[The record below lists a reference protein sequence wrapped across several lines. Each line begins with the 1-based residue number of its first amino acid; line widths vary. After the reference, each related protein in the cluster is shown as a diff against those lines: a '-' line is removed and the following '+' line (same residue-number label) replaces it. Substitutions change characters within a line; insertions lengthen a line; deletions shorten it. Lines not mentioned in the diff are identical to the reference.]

1 MRLRIPLPTLM
12 AGFVAGCAA
21 TATLLPVPAL
31 AAAGQASRPS
41 AAAQYSADQ
50 QSATTQQAADD
61 GSAVPKPLGA
71 FLTVDQ
77 TSEDIA
83 PVAKPLPPA
92 LLGQVVMGQPAGTA
106 VQTAP
111 RPGTRQTPPAKPGT
125 SAHPAAGAAGPLS
138 AAPAG
143 AAATGG
149 AATAQSCTP
158 ADFGSRS
165 GADLVSF
172 VEGSTL
178 DCVNTLFNVTGTDA
192 GNIFKESKMLTVT
205 NAFQSLAAN
214 YTGDNSTAI
223 LQLVLY
229 MRAGWYVQSNNAA
242 AVGPYDAALTS
253 ASKAGL
259 DAFFASRHW
268 TDVTDNNGT
277 VLNEVLV
284 LTDSANLQGGYL
296 GVYKQVLN
304 GYNNSY
310 NAFPKML
317 KSVNSVLSAPL
328 WRGNWNSDFVK
339 AVTADPSIATT
350 LGTFAINH
358 KDLLGT
364 ANAYLDT
371 NAGNDLGRMAG
382 DGPAVEAA
390 VKGQVKAVL
399 DASQITGV
407 TGPLYVHTAYQANAF
422 DPGQCSYYG
431 TCNLPAKLTAAV
443 LPNQLVC
450 DNRTIQT
457 EALSPA
463 DLAAVCASLRGED
476 TFFHNLV
483 KDNGPIP
490 GQYDKTL
497 TLAVFA
503 NQADY
508 LTYSWAIFGNSTNN
522 GGQTVMDPTDPNNQ
536 AVCVMYQK
544 SWNDGFTA
552 NVWNLNHEYTHY
564 LDSIYD
570 MKGNFTTE
578 ISVPDIWW
586 IEGVA
591 EYESY
596 AYRGTT
602 DTQAMAEAAK
612 HTYKLSTV
620 FQNTYNN
627 SDTVRTYPWGYLA
640 VRYMFEKHP
649 ADVAAMLARF
659 RTGDYQGGYAVYNN
673 VGTGYDAD
681 FDAWLD
687 SCAGG
692 ACYAAGPT
700 ALFGSAVNGA
710 TVTLTDKSVQTG
722 PGRITAWHWTFGDG
736 GSSDQQNPTHGYAN
750 AGTYTVALTVTDN
763 TGKTASTPA
772 SVTVTTGTGG
782 GTTLPTCTDPR
793 TDALGQNC
801 SRSNLAATA
810 GNLSYLYVYLPAG
823 TSTLKINTS
832 GGTGTAYLY
841 YNADTWAS
849 PSAFTASSTN
859 SGSTQSITVTNPT
872 AGYRYVSLYANTD
885 FSGVTVST
893 QF

>member
-1 MRLRIPLPTLM
+1 M
-12 AGFVAGCAA
+12 AGVVAGCAA

-31 AAAGQASRPS
+31 AASGPASHPS
-41 AAAQYSADQ
+41 ASARP
-50 QSATTQQAADD
+50 AADA
-61 GSAVPKPLGA
+61 GSAAPGPLGA
-71 FLTVDQ
+71 FRAADP
-77 TSEDIA
+77 SEDLA
-83 PVAKPLPPA
+83 PAAKPLPPA
-92 LLGQVVMGQPAGTA
+92 LLGQVVMGQPAGTT

-111 RPGTRQTPPAKPGT
+111 RPADRKTPPARPG
-125 SAHPAAGAAGPLS
+125 SAGRSATGPAAAG
-138 AAPAG
+138 
-143 AAATGG
+143 
-149 AATAQSCTP
+149 AQSCTP
-158 ADFGSRS
+158 ADFGGRS

-172 VEGSTL
+172 VEGSTP
-178 DCVNTLFNVTGTDA
+178 DCVSTLFNVTGTDA
-192 GNIFKESKMLTVT
+192 GGIFKEAKMLTVA
-205 NAFQSLAAN
+205 NAFQNLAAG
-214 YTGDNSTAI
+214 YTGDNSTGI
-223 LQLVLY
+223 LQLVLF
-229 MRAGWYVQSNNAA
+229 MRAGWYVQSYNAD
-242 AVGPYDAALTS
+242 AVGPYDTALTS
-253 ASKAGL
+253 ASRAGL

-284 LTDSANLQGGYL
+284 LTDSANLQGSYL

-304 GYNNSY
+304 SYDNSY

-317 KSVNSVLSAPL
+317 KSVNAVLSAPL
-328 WRGNWNSDFVK
+328 WRGNWNPDFVK
-339 AVTADPSIATT
+339 AVSADPAIGTA
-350 LGTFAINH
+350 LGTFALNH

-364 ANAYLDT
+364 ANSYLDV

-390 VKGQVKAVL
+390 LKDQVKAVL
-399 DASQITGV
+399 DAVRITGV
-407 TGPLYVHTAYQANAF
+407 TGPLYVHTAYQANTF

-431 TCNLPAKLTAAV
+431 ICDLPAKLTAAV

-476 TFFHNLV
+476 TFFHAMV

-508 LTYSWAIFGNSTNN
+508 LTYSWAIFRNSTDN
-522 GGQTVMDPTDPNNQ
+522 GGQTVMDPTDPNDQ

-564 LDSIYD
+564 LDNIYD
-570 MKGNFTTE
+570 MKGDFSTE
-578 ISVPDIWW
+578 VSVPDIWW

-602 DTQAMAEAAK
+602 DTQAMSEAAK
-612 HTYKLSTV
+612 HTYTLSTI
-620 FQNTYNN
+620 FQNTYRN
-627 SDTVRTYPWGYLA
+627 SDSVRTYPWGYLA

-649 ADVAAMLARF
+649 ADITAMLGHF

-700 ALFGSAVNGA
+700 ALFDQAVNGA
-710 TVTLTDKSVQTG
+710 TVTLTGKSVQTG

-736 GSSDQQNPTHGYAN
+736 GSSDQQNPTHTYAS
-750 AGTYTVALTVTDN
+750 AGTYTVALTVTDD
-763 TGKTASTPA
+763 TGRTASTPA
-772 SVTVTTGTGG
+772 PVTVTTGSG
-782 GTTLPTCTDPR
+782 GTTLPTCADPR
-793 TDALGQNC
+793 TDALGRNC
-801 SRSNLAATA
+801 SRSGLSATA
-810 GNLSYLYVYLPAG
+810 GHLDYLYVYLPAG
-823 TSTLKINTS
+823 TSTLKIDTS

-849 PSAFTASSTN
+849 PSAFTTSSTN
-859 SGSTQSITVTNPT
+859 PGTTQSITVTNPT
-872 AGYRYVSLYANTD
+872 AGYRYISLYANTD

>member
-12 AGFVAGCAA
+12 AGLVAGCATA
-21 TATLLPVPAL
+21 ATLLPVPAL
-31 AAAGQASRPS
+31 AATATAATGATARP
-41 AAAQYSADQ
+41 AATDPAKV
-50 QSATTQQAADD
+50 
-61 GSAVPKPLGA
+61 VPKPLGA
-71 FLTVDQ
+71 FLAADP
-77 TSEDIA
+77 SESVA
-83 PVAKPLPPA
+83 PAAKPVPPA
-92 LLGQVVMGQPAGTA
+92 VLGQVVMGQPAGTA
-106 VQTAP
+106 VQIAP
-111 RPGTRQTPPAKPGT
+111 RPARQQTPPAKPVAAAR
-125 SAHPAAGAAGPLS
+125 SAATAGAA
-138 AAPAG
+138 
-143 AAATGG
+143 
-149 AATAQSCTP
+149 AATAQSCAP

-172 VEGSTL
+172 IEGSTP

-192 GNIFKESKMLTVT
+192 GNIFKEPKMLAVAG
-205 NAFQSLAAN
+205 AFQNLAAN
-214 YTGDNSTAI
+214 YTGDNSANI
-223 LQLVLY
+223 LQLVLFL
-229 MRAGWYVQSNNAA
+229 RAGWYVQSYNAD

-259 DAFFASRHW
+259 DAFFGSAHW
-268 TDVTDNNGT
+268 TDVNDGNGT

-284 LTDSANLQGGYL
+284 LTDSANLQGDYL

-304 GYNNSY
+304 SYNSSY

-317 KSVNSVLSAPL
+317 KSVNAVLSAPL
-328 WRGNWNSDFVK
+328 WRGNWNTDFVN
-339 AVTADPSIATT
+339 AVSVDPSVGTT
-350 LGTFAINH
+350 LGTFALNH

-364 ANAYLDT
+364 ANSYLDV

-382 DGPAVEAA
+382 DGPSVEAA
-390 VKGQVKAVL
+390 LKGQVKAVL
-399 DASQITGV
+399 DGAQITGV
-407 TGPLYVHTAYQANAF
+407 TGPLYVHTAFQANYY
-422 DPGQCSYYG
+422 DGGQCSYYG
-431 TCNLPAKLTAAV
+431 TCDLPAKLTAAV

-463 DLAAVCASLRGED
+463 DLSAVCASLRGED

-490 GQYDKTL
+490 GQYDKTI

-508 LTYSWAIFGNSTNN
+508 LTYSWAIFGNSTDN

-536 AVCVMYQK
+536 AVSVMYQK
-544 SWNDGFTA
+544 SWNDGFTG

-564 LDSIYD
+564 LDNIYD
-570 MKGNFTTE
+570 MKGNFSTE

-602 DTQAMAEAAK
+602 DTQAMSEAAK

-620 FQNTYNN
+620 FQNTYGN
-627 SDTVRTYPWGYLA
+627 SDSVRTYPWGYLA

-649 ADVAAMLARF
+649 ADIYNMLGHF

-673 VGTGYDAD
+673 IGTGYDAD

-687 SCAGG
+687 ACAGG

-700 ALFGSAVNGA
+700 ALFSQSVNGQ

-722 PGRITAWHWTFGDG
+722 AGQITAWHWTFGDG
-736 GSSDQQNPTHGYAN
+736 SASDQQNPTHTYA
-750 AGTYTVALTVTDN
+750 ATGTYTVALTVTDN

-772 SVTVTTGTGG
+772 SVTVTAGGSGG
-782 GTTLPTCTDPR
+782 GTLPTCSDPR

-801 SRSNLAATA
+801 SRANLSATA
-810 GNLSYLYVYLPAG
+810 GNLDYLYVYLPAG
-823 TSTLKINTS
+823 TSTLKITTS

-841 YNADTWAS
+841 YNDGTWAS
-849 PSAFTASSTN
+849 PSAYTASSTN
-859 SGSTQSITVTNPT
+859 SGTTQSITVTNPT
-872 AGYRYVSLYANTD
+872 AGYRYVSLYAKTD

>member
-1 MRLRIPLPTLM
+1 MRLRIPLPTFM
-12 AGFVAGCAA
+12 AGVVAGCATA
-21 TATLLPVPAL
+21 ATLLPVPAL
-31 AAAGQASRPS
+31 AAPGPSARPS
-41 AAAQYSADQ
+41 TAAPAAGTGTGA
-50 QSATTQQAADD
+50 AT
-61 GSAVPKPLGA
+61 AVPQPLGA
-71 FLTVDQ
+71 FLTADPAESV
-77 TSEDIA
+77 A
-83 PVAKPLPPA
+83 PAVAPAAAPLPPA
-92 LLGQVVMGQPAGTA
+92 LLGQAVLGQPAGTT

-111 RPGTRQTPPAKPGT
+111 APGRPQAPAAAARHASGEAGALK
-125 SAHPAAGAAGPLS
+125 AAAAGAGT
-138 AAPAG
+138 
-143 AAATGG
+143 AAA
-149 AATAQSCTP
+149 AQTCTP

-165 GADLVSF
+165 GSDLVSF
-172 VEGSTL
+172 LESSTT
-178 DCVNTLFNVTGTDA
+178 DCVNTLFNVTGADA
-192 GNIFKESKMLTVT
+192 GRIFKEPQMLTV
-205 NAFQSLAAN
+205 AKAYQGLAATYAGN
-214 YTGDNSTAI
+214 NSAGI
-223 LQLVLY
+223 LQLVLFL
-229 MRAGWYVQSNNAA
+229 RAGYYVQSNNAG
-242 AVGPYDAALTS
+242 AVGPYDAALTA

-259 DAFFASRHW
+259 DAFFAGRHW
-268 TDVTDNNGT
+268 TDVTDDNGA
-277 VLNEVLV
+277 VLAEVLV
-284 LTDSANLQGGYL
+284 LTDSANLQGSYL

-304 GYNNSY
+304 GYDASY

-317 KSVNSVLSAPL
+317 KAVNSVLSAPL
-328 WRGNWNSDFVK
+328 WRGNWNTDFVR
-339 AVTADPSIATT
+339 AVSADPSIGTA
-350 LGTFAINH
+350 LGSFAINH

-364 ANAYLDT
+364 ANAYLDV

-399 DASQITGV
+399 DASRITGP

-431 TCNLPAKLTAAV
+431 TCDLPAKLTAAV
-443 LPNQLVC
+443 LPAQLVC

-483 KDNGPIP
+483 KDGGPVNP
-490 GQYDKTL
+490 YGKDL

-522 GGQTVMDPTDPNNQ
+522 GGQTVMDPTDPNNR

-564 LDSIYD
+564 LDGIYD
-570 MKGNFTTE
+570 MKGNFSTE

-620 FQNTYNN
+620 FQNTYDN

-640 VRYMFEKHP
+640 VRYMVEKHP
-649 ADVAAMLARF
+649 ADVQAMLGRF
-659 RTGDYQGGYAVYNN
+659 RTGDYPGGYAVYNGI
-673 VGTGYDAD
+673 GTGYDAD
-681 FDAWLD
+681 FDAWLNA
-687 SCAGG
+687 CAGG

-700 ALFGSAVNGA
+700 ALFDQSVSGP
-710 TVTLTDKSVQTG
+710 TVTLTDRSVQTG
-722 PGRITAWHWTFGDG
+722 PGRITGWHWTFGDG
-736 GSSDQQNPTHGYAN
+736 TSSDQRNPSHGYAA
-750 AGTYTVALTVTDN
+750 AGTYTVALTVTDD
-763 TGKTASTPA
+763 TGRTASTPA
-772 SVTVTTGTGG
+772 SVTVTTGTG
-782 GTTLPTCTDPR
+782 TTTPPACTDQR

-801 SRSNLAATA
+801 SRAGRTATA
-810 GNLSYLYVYLPAG
+810 GNLDYLYVYLPAG
-823 TSTLKINTS
+823 TSTLKVTTS

-849 PSAFTASSTN
+849 PNAFTASSTN
-859 SGSTQSITVTNPT
+859 PGTAQSITVTNPT
-872 AGYRYVSLYANTD
+872 AGYRYVSLYAATD

>member
-1 MRLRIPLPTLM
+1 MRPRIPLPTLL
-12 AGFVAGCAA
+12 AGLVAGCCAA
-21 TATLLPVPAL
+21 ATLLPATASAASAASAASGASAAPARP
-31 AAAGQASRPS
+31 AAGAPT
-41 AAAQYSADQ
+41 ADP
-50 QSATTQQAADD
+50 
-61 GSAVPKPLGA
+61 GSVQPKPLGA
-71 FLTVDQ
+71 FLTVDPAAQ
-77 TSEDIA
+77 ARAAEDLA

-92 LLGQVVMGQPAGTA
+92 LLGQVVMGQPADTV

-111 RPGTRQTPPAKPGT
+111 RPAEPKAPPAKPALAARG
-125 SAHPAAGAAGPLS
+125 AAGAA
-138 AAPAG
+138 A
-143 AAATGG
+143 
-149 AATAQSCTP
+149 AQSCTP

-172 VEGSTL
+172 IEGSTT
-178 DCVNTLFNVTGTDA
+178 DCVNTLFNVTGADA
-192 GNIFKESKMLTVT
+192 GGIFKESKMLTVAD
-205 NAFQSLAAN
+205 AFRTMAAG

-223 LQLVLY
+223 LQLVLFQ
-229 MRAGWYVQSNNAA
+229 RAGWFVQSNNAD
-242 AVGPYDAALTS
+242 AVGPYGAALTS
-253 ASKAGL
+253 GSKAAL
-259 DAFFASRHW
+259 DAFFAAPHR
-268 TDVTDNNGT
+268 TDVSDANGT

-284 LTDSANLQGGYL
+284 LTDSANLQGSYL
-296 GVYKQVLN
+296 GVYKQVLTA
-304 GYNNSY
+304 YDNSY

-317 KSVNSVLSAPL
+317 KAVNAVLSAPL
-328 WRGNWNSDFVK
+328 WRGNWNPDFVS
-339 AVTADPSIATT
+339 AVGADPSIGAT
-350 LGTFAINH
+350 LGDFALNH

-364 ANAYLDT
+364 ANAYLDV

-382 DGPAVEAA
+382 DGPVVEAA
-390 VKGQVKAVL
+390 VKGKVKAVL
-399 DASQITGV
+399 DGAQITGA
-407 TGPLYVHTAYQANAF
+407 TGPLYVHTAYQANSF

-431 TCNLPAKLTAAV
+431 ICDLPAKLTAAV

-457 EALSPA
+457 EVLSPA

-476 TFFHNLV
+476 TFFHKLV

-490 GQYDKTL
+490 GQYDKEL

-508 LTYSWAIFGNSTNN
+508 LTYSWAIFNNSTDN
-522 GGQTVMDPTDPNNQ
+522 GGQTVMDPTDPNNR

-564 LDSIYD
+564 LDNIYD
-570 MKGNFTTE
+570 LKGNFSTE

-612 HTYKLSTV
+612 HTYKLSTL
-620 FQNTYNN
+620 FQNTYGN

-649 ADVAAMLARF
+649 ADIDAMLAHF
-659 RTGDYQGGYAVYNN
+659 RTGDYQGGYAVYNGI
-673 VGTGYDAD
+673 GTRYDAD

-687 SCAGG
+687 TCAGG
-692 ACYAAGPT
+692 ACLAAGPT
-700 ALFGSAVNGA
+700 ALFGQSVSGA

-722 PGRITAWHWTFGDG
+722 AGRLTAWHWTFGDG
-736 GSSDQQNPTHGYAN
+736 SSSDQQNPTHTYAA
-750 AGTYTVALTVTDN
+750 AGTYTVALTVTDD
-763 TGKTASTPA
+763 TGRTASTPA
-772 SVTVTTGTGG
+772 SVAVTTGGG
-782 GTTLPTCTDPR
+782 GGPTTPPACTDPR
-793 TDALGQNC
+793 TDALGKNC
-801 SRSNLAATA
+801 SRANLSATA
-810 GNLSYLYVYLPAG
+810 GNLDYLYVYLPAG
-823 TSTLKINTS
+823 TSTLKITTS

-841 YNADTWAS
+841 YSDSTWAS
-849 PSAFTASSTN
+849 PSAYTAASTN
-859 SGSTQSITVTNPT
+859 AGTTQSITVTNPT
-872 AGYRYVSLYANTD
+872 AGYRYVSLYAKSD